1 MTVASSMRTKSME
14 PDILI
19 FAGTT
24 EGRELAE
31 YASEIGAACYVSTA
45 TEYGKEILGERPGVR
60 VLSGRMDEG
69 QIAVFRPFRTEELLS
84 HIHCPPL
91 QCALQIRTST

>member
-69 QIAVFRPFRTEELLS
+69 QSQFSWKRRASVW
-84 HIHCPPL
+84 
-91 QCALQIRTST
+91 